1 MTVIYFLVIQIR
13 LDYRYLSLSHFNSS
27 LMMYIYIILEEDYRE
42 LTRTITLYRTIA
54 LYRTITLYFSVL
66 RYLTYF

>member
-1 MTVIYFLVIQIR
+1 MTVICFLDIQIR
-13 LDYRYLSLSHFNSS
+13 LDYRCLSHFNSS
-27 LMMYIYIILEEDYRE
+27 LMMYIYTILEEDYHE